1 MPKIHP
7 DSDFEKFTNIS
18 EKDDINTIF
27 TKYGAFPNNASFYT
41 YLAALGFKEG
51 KILPTKE
58 RSGWGEVQ
66 GIRMQS
72 LECTAQIFAIAL
84 GHAQDYSI
92 LKDEDECYEIFEG
105 YVNAGFKILKKK
117 SKNFNDGE
125 SFVDSLLEELRAQAQ
140 DNKIEEDPVQDL
152 GSLDLETKTII

>member
-1 MPKIHP
+1 
-7 DSDFEKFTNIS
+7 
-18 EKDDINTIF
+18 
-27 TKYGAFPNNASFYT
+27 
-41 YLAALGFKEG
+41 
-51 KILPTKE
+51 
-58 RSGWGEVQ
+58 
-66 GIRMQS
+66 MQS